1 MAPARL
7 NKIDDDHNNLL
18 SISDRI
24 EAWLYRHASLCLF
37 IVLVMLFVLFVML
50 IWLLTGVSA
59 TESGAMRN
67 FVNGGYV

>member
-7 NKIDDDHNNLL
+7 NKIDDNRNNFS

-37 IVLVMLFVLFVML
+37 ICMILIGVLFVIL
-50 IWLLTGVSA
+50 CSLLVGVSA
-59 TESGAMRN
+59 TESGTVYN
-67 FVNGGYV
+67 QFQNII